1 MCCQTV
7 AKVKA
12 VGICSLMGF
21 YHARHALFPDE
32 YIKIIT
38 VQTEFLITDLLAIV
52 LCFLYAPFFSL
63 PCLFI
68 CTSEYRIVYAVSFPS
83 TWKWFWKCQSCLLY
97 SVITCLLF
105 DFIIS
110 SASGRLLEEAK
121 HLSGACQLPF
131 FFFKLQKCFWPLL
144 QSQWLYIVCWA
155 SLKLKRYA
163 TCEGG
168 VFGDTS

>member
-1 MCCQTV
+1 MYVCIYLFSSFSCSTMCCQPI

-52 LCFLYAPFFSL
+52 LCFLYAPFFSM

-68 CTSEYRIVYAVSFPS
+68 CTSEYRIVYAMSFPS

-110 SASGRLLEEAK
+110 SASGRLLGEAK
-121 HLSGACQLPF
+121 HLSGACQLKKF
-131 FFFKLQKCFWPLL
+131 LQKQKCFLPLV
-144 QSQWLYIVCWA
+144 QSQWL
-155 SLKLKRYA
+155 
-163 TCEGG
+163 
-168 VFGDTS
+168 